1 MLKHFNYLWTGYFNN
16 GHIIEQPEDDK
27 YSKHDDNSEYNPSSF
42 RDLLEYTESKL
53 VLFKLK
59 SKDKEI
65 LVNLITGDITIN
77 DVVFTTNDV
86 VNPKL
91 IYYRDI
97 EKDFINGQPIDERI
111 VAYNV
116 GYEYLIN
123 GKNKQNII
131 RIPVNVSDNSR

>member
-65 LVNLITGDITIN
+65 SVNLITGDITIN

-97 EKDFINGQPIDERI
+97 EKDFINGQPVDERI